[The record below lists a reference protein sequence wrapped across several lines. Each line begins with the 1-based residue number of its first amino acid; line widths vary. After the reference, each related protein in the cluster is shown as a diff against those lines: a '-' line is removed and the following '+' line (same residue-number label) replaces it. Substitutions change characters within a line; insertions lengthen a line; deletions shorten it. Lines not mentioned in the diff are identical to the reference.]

1 MRELS
6 HRLMEIQEIERRLLA
21 RELHDKT
28 GQSLAVLG
36 LNLTVIRN
44 ELANKGLEG
53 IISRVDTALEAV
65 KEIAGQVRNV
75 MEDLRPSV
83 LDDYG
88 LSSALNWFTQRLEAQ
103 TGIPIRHQGEDIVPR
118 PPISTELALFR
129 IAQEALINAVRY
141 ARANEIQVIL
151 EGDDKFIRLSVI
163 DDGIGFN
170 MEGQFKEEKAGRWG
184 LIDMKERA
192 EAIQG
197 KFLVESHTGK
207 GTRIVVELAR

>member
-1 MRELS
+1 
-6 HRLMEIQEIERRLLA
+6 
-21 RELHDKT
+21 
-28 GQSLAVLG
+28 
-36 LNLTVIRN
+36 
-44 ELANKGLEG
+44 
-53 IISRVDTALEAV
+53 LEAV

-75 MEDLRPSV
+75 MEDLRPPV

-88 LSSALNWFTQRLEAQ
+88 LSSALNWFTQRLEAR

-118 PPISTELALFR
+118 PPISTELTLFR

-141 ARANEIQVIL
+141 ARANEIHVIL
-151 EGDDKFIRLSVI
+151 EADDKFIRLSII

-207 GTRIVVELAR
+207 GTRIIVELAR